1 MAKNFKV
8 VVYNLFTKTEERKS
22 TLHHLHNILWLKFM
36 WPSDIVLWLSKAVIE
51 SFAKYDDRMVTLS
64 EIAFRGQ
71 KWNVKVPGNKM
82 FGHVV
87 RQEQV
92 TVRTVVKF
100 DKIFDFLTSITSV
113 TGNISAKFKF
123 LWH

>member
-1 MAKNFKV
+1 
-8 VVYNLFTKTEERKS
+8 
-22 TLHHLHNILWLKFM
+22 
-36 WPSDIVLWLSKAVIE
+36 
-51 SFAKYDDRMVTLS
+51 
-64 EIAFRGQ
+64 
-71 KWNVKVPGNKM
+71 M

-123 LWH
+123 L